1 MTVCDDNE
9 SWLTMAATKEKR
21 IKKLKKLRIW
31 PAIVGLVLL
40 MSISSALIGLTA
52 IFSITDIAQ
61 RKVVQAG
68 AQAVRIAELY
78 DQEGIEKL
86 LDANETVFSYV
97 ELIPEIETV
106 SVMSKSGQK
115 VWSNNKTYPV
125 TDKAMLLDLQTVG
138 INQNIRMYIEE
149 EMNQLIRIKD
159 GKIVLDGE
167 NVADTIHNM
176 VDSVQNFFARQGDD
190 FDFFE
195 ENTSIVSMKIWFA
208 VAGARYDVYV
218 LNDIHVY
225 LNDLLMLA
233 AVCILFALI
242 VAVFVIY
249 YIISFIS
256 FIVNSHKMSK
266 VMYTDVV
273 TGGNNKLFF
282 AKKGAALLAK
292 NHWGRLNYAML
303 HLQMRKYRSFCTCFG
318 VQHGEDLIETFYSE
332 LKKSL
337 NKKELLAHRQNA
349 EFALLLTYNSRE
361 ELIARI
367 EQIGRDLNA
376 ILPKVKLYFDAG
388 IYEITVGE
396 TDVEQLYNNAL
407 IACEGLK
414 DEAENKIAVYDIEMN
429 KRRLWERKV
438 EDDMDRALENR
449 EFKVYL
455 QPKVSSAGE
464 TLAGAEALV
473 RWIHPE
479 EGFIPP
485 NRFIPIF
492 EQNGFIV
499 KLDDYMLEEVSRL
512 QAGWL
517 QEGKKTVPVSVNIS
531 RTHFTREDLAE
542 HICRIVDKYEV
553 PHHLIELE
561 LTESAFFDDKYMILN
576 TVQKMQELGF
586 IVSMDDFGSGY
597 SSLNSLKELHLDV
610 LKIDGEFFR
619 GLDAECFREHN
630 YIEERG
636 LLIVSEVID
645 LAKKLNMQI
654 VAEGIENREQ
664 VDFLVSQECD
674 LIQGYYFAKPMPVE
688 EYEAKYYE

>member
-1 MTVCDDNE
+1 MG
-9 SWLTMAATKEKR
+9 ATKEKR
-21 IKKLKKLRIW
+21 IKKLKKLQIW
-31 PAIVGLVLL
+31 PAIVGLILL
-40 MSISSALIGLTA
+40 MTVSSALLGLTVV
-52 IFSITDIAQ
+52 FSITDIAQ

-68 AQAVRIAELY
+68 AQAVRIASLY

-125 TDKAMLLDLQTVG
+125 MDKAMLLDLKDVG

-149 EMNQLIRIKD
+149 EMNQLIKIQD

-167 NVADTIHNM
+167 SVTDTLHNIVA
-176 VDSVQNFFARQGDD
+176 SVKKFIKVQGDD
-190 FDFFE
+190 FDLFE
-195 ENTSIVSMKIWFA
+195 ENTSLVSMKVWFA
-208 VAGARYDVYV
+208 VAGARYDVYL

-233 AVCILFALI
+233 LVCILFAII
-242 VAVFVIY
+242 VAIFVLY

-256 FIVNSHKMSK
+256 FLANSHKMTK

-273 TGGNNKLFF
+273 TGGNNKLYF
-282 AKKGAALLAK
+282 AKKGAVLLGK
-292 NHWGRLNYAML
+292 NRWGRLNYAML

-318 VQHGEDLIETFYSE
+318 VQRGEELIEAFYSE
-332 LKKSL
+332 LKKNLS
-337 NKKELLAHRQNA
+337 KKELLAHRQNA

-361 ELIARI
+361 ELIVRM

-376 ILPKVKLYFDAG
+376 ILPKVKLYFDVG
-388 IYEITVGE
+388 IYEIATGE
-396 TDVEQLYNNAL
+396 TDIEQLYNNSL

-414 DEAENKIAVYDIEMN
+414 EDAENKIAVYDIEMN
-429 KRRLWERKV
+429 KRKLWERKV
-438 EDDMDRALENR
+438 EDDMDRALTNR

-455 QPKVSSAGE
+455 QPKVNSAEE

-512 QAGWL
+512 QAQWL
-517 QEGKKTVPVSVNIS
+517 SEGKKTVPISVNIS

-576 TVQKMQELGF
+576 TVRKMQELGF

-619 GLDAECFREHN
+619 GLDVETFREHN
-630 YIEERG
+630 NIEERG
-636 LLIVSEVID
+636 LLIVAEVID

-654 VAEGIENREQ
+654 VAEGIESREQ

-674 LIQGYYFAKPMPVE
+674 LIQGYFFAKPMPVE
-688 EYEAKYYE
+688 EYVEKYCG

>member
-1 MTVCDDNE
+1 MG
-9 SWLTMAATKEKR
+9 ATKEKR
-21 IKKLKKLRIW
+21 IKKLKKLQIW
-31 PAIVGLVLL
+31 PAIVGLILL
-40 MSISSALIGLTA
+40 MIVSSALIGLTA

-68 AQAVRIAELY
+68 AQAVRIAALY

-125 TDKAMLLDLQTVG
+125 MDNAMVLDLQTVG
-138 INQNIRMYIEE
+138 INQNVSMFIEE
-149 EMNQLIRIKD
+149 EMNQLITIHD
-159 GKIVLDGE
+159 GKIVLDGDS
-167 NVADTIHNM
+167 ATDTLHNIIG
-176 VDSVQNFFARQGDD
+176 SVKKFLNSQGDD

-195 ENTSIVSMKIWFA
+195 ENTSLVSMKIWFA
-208 VAGARYDVYV
+208 VTGLRYDVYL

-233 AVCILFALI
+233 AVCVLFTII
-242 VAVFVIY
+242 VAVFVLY

-256 FIVNSHKMSK
+256 FLANSRKMTK

-273 TGGNNKLFF
+273 TGGNNKLYF
-282 AKKGAALLAK
+282 AKKGAVLLKK
-292 NHWGRLNYAML
+292 NRWGRLNYAML

-318 VQHGEDLIETFYSE
+318 VQRGEELIEAFYSE
-332 LKKSL
+332 LKKNL
-337 NKKELLAHRQNA
+337 NAKELLAHRQNA
-349 EFALLLTYNSRE
+349 EFAVLLTYINRE
-361 ELIARI
+361 ELLDRI
-367 EQIGRDLNA
+367 EQMERQLNA

-388 IYEITVGE
+388 VYEILSGE
-396 TDVEQLYNNAL
+396 TDIEQLYNNAL
-407 IACEGLK
+407 IACEFLK

-429 KRRLWERKV
+429 KRKLWERKV
-438 EDDMDRALENR
+438 EDDMDRALMNR

-455 QPKVSSAGE
+455 QPKVSSAEE

-512 QAGWL
+512 QAQWL
-517 QEGKKTVPVSVNIS
+517 SEGKKTVPISVNVS

-561 LTESAFFDDKYMILN
+561 LTESAFFDDKHMILN
-576 TVQKMQELGF
+576 TVHKMQELGF
-586 IVSMDDFGSGY
+586 VVSMDDFGSGY

-619 GLDAECFREHN
+619 GLDAESFREHN
-630 YIEERG
+630 NIEERG
-636 LLIVSEVID
+636 LLIVAEVID

-654 VAEGIENREQ
+654 VAEGIESREQ

-674 LIQGYYFAKPMPVE
+674 LIQGYFFAKPMPVE
-688 EYEAKYYE
+688 EYVEKYCG

>member
-1 MTVCDDNE
+1 MG
-9 SWLTMAATKEKR
+9 ATKEKR
-21 IKKLKKLRIW
+21 IKKLKKLQIW
-31 PAIVGLVLL
+31 PAIVGLILL
-40 MSISSALIGLTA
+40 MIVSSALIGLTA

-68 AQAVRIAELY
+68 AQAVRIAALY

-125 TDKAMLLDLQTVG
+125 MDKAMLLDLQTVG
-138 INQNIRMYIEE
+138 INQNVRMFIEE
-149 EMNQLIRIKD
+149 EMNQLITVHD
-159 GKIVLDGE
+159 GKIVLDGDS
-167 NVADTIHNM
+167 AIDTLHNM
-176 VDSVQNFFARQGDD
+176 VESVKNFLKSQGDD

-195 ENTSIVSMKIWFA
+195 ANTSLVSMKIWFA
-208 VAGARYDVYV
+208 VAGERYDVYL

-233 AVCILFALI
+233 AVCILFAII
-242 VAVFVIY
+242 VAVFVLY

-256 FIVNSHKMSK
+256 FLANSHKMTR
-266 VMYTDVV
+266 VMYTDVA
-273 TGGNNKLFF
+273 TGGNNKLYF
-282 AKKGAALLAK
+282 AKKGAVLLK
-292 NHWGRLNYAML
+292 KSRWGRLNYAML

-318 VQHGEDLIETFYSE
+318 VQRGEELIEAFYSE
-332 LKKSL
+332 LKKGIS
-337 NKKELLAHRQNA
+337 KQELLAHRQNA
-349 EFALLLTYNSRE
+349 EFALLLTYTNRE
-361 ELIARI
+361 ELLARI
-367 EQIGRDLNA
+367 EQMENNLNA
-376 ILPKVKLYFDAG
+376 ILPKVKLYFGAG
-388 IYEITVGE
+388 IYEVLAGE
-396 TDVEQLYNNAL
+396 TDIEQLYNNAL
-407 IACEGLK
+407 LACEVLK

-429 KRRLWERKV
+429 KRKLWERKV
-438 EDDMDRALENR
+438 EDDMDRALTNR

-455 QPKVSSAGE
+455 QPKVNSAEE

-499 KLDDYMLEEVSRL
+499 KLDDYMLEEISRL
-512 QAGWL
+512 QAQWL
-517 QEGKKTVPVSVNIS
+517 SEGKKTVPISVNIS
-531 RTHFTREDLAE
+531 RTHFKREDLAE
-542 HICRIVDKYEV
+542 HICRIVDKYNV

-561 LTESAFFDDKYMILN
+561 LTESAFFDDKRMLLD
-576 TVQKMQELGF
+576 TVRKMQELGF

-619 GLDAECFREHN
+619 GLDVELFREHDK
-630 YIEERG
+630 IEERG
-636 LLIVSEVID
+636 LLIVAEVIE

-654 VAEGIENREQ
+654 VAEGIESREQ

-674 LIQGYYFAKPMPVE
+674 LIQGYFFAKPMPVE
-688 EYEAKYYE
+688 EYVEKYCG

>member
-1 MTVCDDNE
+1 MG
-9 SWLTMAATKEKR
+9 ATKEKR
-21 IKKLKKLRIW
+21 IKKLKKQQIW
-31 PAIVGLVLL
+31 PAIVGLILI
-40 MSISSALIGLTA
+40 MMISSTLIGLTA
-52 IFSITDIAQ
+52 AFSITDIAQ
-61 RKVVQAG
+61 RKMVQAG
-68 AQAVRIAELY
+68 AQAVRIAALY

-86 LDANETVFSYV
+86 LNANETVFSYV
-97 ELIPEIETV
+97 ELLPEIETV

-125 TDKAMLLDLQTVG
+125 MDKAMVLDLQTVG
-138 INQNIRMYIEE
+138 LNQNVRIFVEE
-149 EMNQLIRIKD
+149 EMNQLIKLQD
-159 GKIVLDGE
+159 GKIVLDGDSA
-167 NVADTIHNM
+167 ADTL
-176 VDSVQNFFARQGDD
+176 QNILESIKKFLRAQGDD
-190 FDFFE
+190 FDLFR
-195 ENTSIVSMKIWFA
+195 ENTSVLNMKIWFA
-208 VAGARYDVYV
+208 IAGTQYDVYV

-233 AVCILFALI
+233 LVCILFAII
-242 VAVFVIY
+242 VAVFVLY

-256 FIVNSHKMSK
+256 FLANSHKMSK

-273 TGGNNKLFF
+273 TGGNNKLYF
-282 AKKGAALLAK
+282 AKKGTALLKK
-292 NHWGRLNYAML
+292 NHWGRLNYAVL

-318 VQHGEDLIETFYSE
+318 VQRGEELIEAFYHE
-332 LKKSL
+332 LVKSL

-349 EFALLLTYNSRE
+349 EFALLLTYNNRE
-361 ELIARI
+361 ELLARI
-367 EQIGRDLNA
+367 EQMERNLNA

-388 IYEITVGE
+388 VYEILSGE
-396 TDVEQLYNNAL
+396 TNIEQLYNNAL
-407 IACEGLK
+407 IACEFIK

-429 KRRLWERKV
+429 KRKLWERKV
-438 EDDMDRALENR
+438 EDDMDRALTNH

-455 QPKVSSAGE
+455 QPKVSSAE
-464 TLAGAEALV
+464 EKLAGAEALV

-512 QAGWL
+512 QAQWL
-517 QEGKKTVPVSVNIS
+517 SEGKKTVPISVNIS

-542 HICRIVDKYEV
+542 HICRIVDKYDV

-561 LTESAFFDDKYMILN
+561 LTESAFFDDKQMLLN
-576 TVQKMQELGF
+576 TVHKMQELGF

-610 LKIDGEFFR
+610 LKIDAEFFR
-619 GLDAECFREHN
+619 GLDAENFRDHN
-630 YIEERG
+630 STEERG
-636 LLIVSEVID
+636 LLIVAEVID

-674 LIQGYYFAKPMPVE
+674 MIQGYFFSKPMPIE
-688 EYEAKYYE
+688 EYEEKYCG

>member
-1 MTVCDDNE
+1 MG
-9 SWLTMAATKEKR
+9 ATKEKR
-21 IKKLKKLRIW
+21 IKKLKKLQIW

-40 MSISSALIGLTA
+40 MTISSFLIFLTGMVSIS
-52 IFSITDIAQ
+52 DIAQ
-61 RKVVQAG
+61 RKLVRAG
-68 AQAVRIAELY
+68 EQAVRIAELY
-78 DQEGIEKL
+78 DQEGIDKL
-86 LDANETVFSYV
+86 LATNEDIYSYV
-97 ELIPEIETV
+97 ELIPEVETV
-106 SVMSKSGQK
+106 SVMTKNGQK

-125 TDKAMLLDLQTVG
+125 IDKAMQLNLQTVG

-149 EMNQLIRIKD
+149 EMNQLLTIRD
-159 GKIVLDGE
+159 GKIVLDGDSLT
-167 NVADTIHNM
+167 DTISNIIS
-176 VDSVQNFFARQGDD
+176 SVKNFFASRGDD
-190 FDFFE
+190 FDLFQV
-195 ENTSIVSMKIWFA
+195 NTSLVSMKIWLA
-208 VAGARYDVYV
+208 VAGNRYDVYV

-225 LNDLLMLA
+225 LNDFLMLA
-233 AVCILFALI
+233 VVCALFAVI
-242 VAVFVIY
+242 VAVFVLY
-249 YIISFIS
+249 YVISFIS
-256 FIVNSHKMSK
+256 FIGNSRKMSK

-273 TGGNNKLFF
+273 TGGNNKLYF
-282 AKKGAALLAK
+282 AKKGQSVLYK
-292 NHWGRLNYAML
+292 NRRGRRNYAML

-318 VQHGEDLIETFYSE
+318 VHRGEELIEAFYSE
-332 LKKSL
+332 LIKSL
-337 NKKELLAHRQNA
+337 NKHELLAHRQNA

-367 EQIGRDLNA
+367 EQMEYALNA

-388 IYEITVGE
+388 IYEIFPGE
-396 TDVEQLYNNAL
+396 TNIEQLYNNAM

-414 DEAENKIAVYDIEMN
+414 DEAENKIAVYDVEMN
-429 KRRLWERKV
+429 KRKLWERKV
-438 EDDMDRALENR
+438 EDDMDRALANK

-455 QPKVSSAGE
+455 QPKVNSAEE

-479 EGFIPP
+479 EGFVPP

-512 QAGWL
+512 QAQWL
-517 QEGKKTVPVSVNIS
+517 SEGRKVVPISVNIS

-542 HICRIVDKYEV
+542 HISRIVDKYAV

-561 LTESAFFDDKYMILN
+561 LTESAFFDDKYLLLN
-576 TVQKMQELGF
+576 TVRKMQELGF

-619 GLDAECFREHN
+619 GLDAKSFREN
-630 YIEERG
+630 DDMEERG
-636 LLIVSEVID
+636 LLIVAEVID

-654 VAEGIENREQ
+654 VAEGIESREQ

-674 LIQGYYFAKPMPVE
+674 LIQGYFFAKPMPVE
-688 EYEAKYYE
+688 EYVEKYCGQP

>member
-1 MTVCDDNE
+1 M
-9 SWLTMAATKEKR
+9 
-21 IKKLKKLRIW
+21 
-31 PAIVGLVLL
+31 
-40 MSISSALIGLTA
+40 
-52 IFSITDIAQ
+52 
-61 RKVVQAG
+61 
-68 AQAVRIAELY
+68 Y
-78 DQEGIEKL
+78 DQEGIDKL

-125 TDKAMLLDLQTVG
+125 TDKAMLLDLQSVG
-138 INQNIRMYIEE
+138 IIQNIRMYIEE
-149 EMNQLIRIKD
+149 EMNQLIKIQD

-167 NVADTIHNM
+167 SVTDTLHNIVA
-176 VDSVQNFFARQGDD
+176 SVKKFIKVQGDD
-190 FDFFE
+190 FDLFA
-195 ENTSIVSMKIWFA
+195 ENTSVVSMKIWFE
-208 VAGARYDVYV
+208 VVGARYDVYL

-225 LNDLLMLA
+225 LNDFLMLA
-233 AVCILFALI
+233 AVCVLFAVI
-242 VAVFVIY
+242 VAVFVLY

-256 FIVNSHKMSK
+256 FLANSRKMSR

-282 AKKGAALLAK
+282 AKKGAILLRK
-292 NHWGRLNYAML
+292 NRWGRLNYAMM

-318 VQHGEDLIETFYSE
+318 VQRGEELIEAFYSE

-337 NKKELLAHRQNA
+337 SKKELLAHRQNA

-367 EQIGRDLNA
+367 EKMECTLNA

-388 IYEITVGE
+388 IYEILTGE

-429 KRRLWERKV
+429 KRKLWERKV
-438 EDDMDRALENR
+438 EDDMDHALTNR

-455 QPKVSSAGE
+455 QPKVNSAEE

-512 QAGWL
+512 QAQWL
-517 QEGKKTVPVSVNIS
+517 SEGKKTVPISVNIS

-542 HICRIVDKYEV
+542 HICRIVDKYDV

-576 TVQKMQELGF
+576 TVHKMQELGF

-619 GLDAECFREHN
+619 GLDAESFREHN
-630 YIEERG
+630 NIEERG
-636 LLIVSEVID
+636 LLIVAEVID

-654 VAEGIENREQ
+654 VAEGIESREQ

-674 LIQGYYFAKPMPVE
+674 LIQGYYFAKPMPIE
-688 EYEAKYYE
+688 EYVEKYCG

>member
-1 MTVCDDNE
+1 MG
-9 SWLTMAATKEKR
+9 ATKEKR
-21 IKKLKKLRIW
+21 IKKLKKLQIW
-31 PAIVGLVLL
+31 PAIVGLILL
-40 MSISSALIGLTA
+40 MIVSSALIGLTA

-68 AQAVRIAELY
+68 AQAVRIAALY

-125 TDKAMLLDLQTVG
+125 MDNAMVLDLQTVG
-138 INQNIRMYIEE
+138 INQNVSMFIEE
-149 EMNQLIRIKD
+149 EMNQLITIHD
-159 GKIVLDGE
+159 GKIVLDG
-167 NVADTIHNM
+167 
-176 VDSVQNFFARQGDD
+176 DSVTDTLHNIIGSVKKFLNSQGDD

-208 VAGARYDVYV
+208 VTGLRYDVYL

-233 AVCILFALI
+233 AVCILFTII
-242 VAVFVIY
+242 VAVFVLY

-256 FIVNSHKMSK
+256 FLTNSRKMTK

-273 TGGNNKLFF
+273 TGGNNKLYF
-282 AKKGAALLAK
+282 AKKGAVLLKK
-292 NHWGRLNYAML
+292 NRWGRLNYAML

-318 VQHGEDLIETFYSE
+318 VQRGEELIEAFYSE

-337 NKKELLAHRQNA
+337 NAKELLAHRQNA
-349 EFALLLTYNSRE
+349 EFAVLLTYINRE
-361 ELIARI
+361 ELLARI
-367 EQIGRDLNA
+367 EQMERHLNA

-388 IYEITVGE
+388 VYEILSGE
-396 TDVEQLYNNAL
+396 TDIEQLYNNAL
-407 IACEGLK
+407 IACEFLK

-429 KRRLWERKV
+429 KRKLWERKV
-438 EDDMDRALENR
+438 EDDMDRALMNR

-455 QPKVSSAGE
+455 QPKVSSAEE

-512 QAGWL
+512 QAQWL
-517 QEGKKTVPVSVNIS
+517 SEGKKTVPISVNVS

-561 LTESAFFDDKYMILN
+561 LTESAFFDDKHMILN
-576 TVQKMQELGF
+576 TVHKMQELGF
-586 IVSMDDFGSGY
+586 VVSMDDFGSGY

-619 GLDAECFREHN
+619 GLDAESFREHN
-630 YIEERG
+630 NIEERG
-636 LLIVSEVID
+636 LLIVAEVID

-654 VAEGIENREQ
+654 VAEGIESREQ

-674 LIQGYYFAKPMPVE
+674 LIQGYFFAKPMPVE
-688 EYEAKYYE
+688 EYVEKYCG

>member
-1 MTVCDDNE
+1 MG
-9 SWLTMAATKEKR
+9 ATKEKR
-21 IKKLKKLRIW
+21 IKKLKKIQIW
-31 PAIVGLVLL
+31 PAIIGLVLI
-40 MSISSALIGLTA
+40 MMISSFLILLTG

-61 RKVVQAG
+61 RKVLRAG
-68 AQAVRIAELY
+68 EQAVRIAALY
-78 DQEGIEKL
+78 DQEGIDKL
-86 LDANETVFSYV
+86 LATNENIYSYV

-138 INQNIRMYIEE
+138 INQNICMFIEE
-149 EMNQLIRIKD
+149 EMNMLITIKD
-159 GKIVLDGE
+159 GKIVLDG
-167 NVADTIHNM
+167 NSVTDTLSNII
-176 VDSVQNFFARQGDD
+176 DSVKNFFASRGDE
-190 FDFFE
+190 FDLFQV
-195 ENTSIVSMKIWFA
+195 NSSLLNMKIWFA
-208 VAGARYDVYV
+208 VAGDRYDVYV

-233 AVCILFALI
+233 VVCILFSII
-242 VAVFVIY
+242 VAVFVLY
-249 YIISFIS
+249 YVISFIS
-256 FIVNSHKMSK
+256 FIGNSRKMSK

-273 TGGNNKLFF
+273 TGGNNKLYF
-282 AKKGAALLAK
+282 AKKGSAVLWK
-292 NHWGRLNYAML
+292 NRRGRRQFAML

-318 VQHGEDLIETFYSE
+318 VQRGEELIEAFYSE

-337 NKKELLAHRQNA
+337 NKHELLAHRQNA
-349 EFALLLTYNSRE
+349 EFALLLTFSNRE

-367 EQIGRDLNA
+367 EQIENALNA

-388 IYEITVGE
+388 IYEIIPGE
-396 TDVEQLYNNAL
+396 TNIEQLYNNAL

-414 DEAENKIAVYDIEMN
+414 DEAENKIVVYDIEMN
-429 KRRLWERKV
+429 KRKLWERKV
-438 EDDMDRALENR
+438 EDDMDRALANK

-455 QPKVSSAGE
+455 QPKVNSVEE

-479 EGFIPP
+479 EGFVPP

-499 KLDDYMLEEVSRL
+499 KLDDYMIEEVSRL
-512 QAGWL
+512 QAQWL
-517 QEGKKTVPVSVNIS
+517 CEGRKTVPISVNIS

-542 HICRIVDKYEV
+542 HICRIVDKYGV
-553 PHHLIELE
+553 PHNLIELE
-561 LTESAFFDDKYMILN
+561 LTESAFFDDKNLLLN
-576 TVQKMQELGF
+576 TVRKMQELGF

-619 GLDAECFREHN
+619 GLDAEAFREEN
-630 YIEERG
+630 NIEERG
-636 LLIVSEVID
+636 LLIVAEVID

-654 VAEGIENREQ
+654 VAEGIESREQ

-674 LIQGYYFAKPMPVE
+674 LIQGYFFAKPMPVE
-688 EYEAKYYE
+688 EYVEKYCGCL

>member
-1 MTVCDDNE
+1 MG
-9 SWLTMAATKEKR
+9 ATKEKR

-31 PAIVGLVLL
+31 PAIVGLILL
-40 MSISSALIGLTA
+40 MLISGALISLTA

-106 SVMSKSGQK
+106 SLMSKSGQK

-138 INQNIRMYIEE
+138 INQDIRMYIEE

-167 NVADTIHNM
+167 NAADTIHNT
-176 VDSVQNFFARQGDD
+176 VDSIQNFFARQGDD
-190 FDFFE
+190 FDLFE

-208 VAGARYDVYV
+208 VAGSRYDVYV

-233 AVCILFALI
+233 AVCVLFAVI

-249 YIISFIS
+249 YILSFIS
-256 FIVNSHKMSK
+256 FIVSSRKMSK

-273 TGGNNKLFF
+273 TGGNNKLYF
-282 AKKGAALLAK
+282 AKKGTMLLEK

-318 VQHGEDLIETFYSE
+318 VQRVEELIEAFYNE
-332 LKKSL
+332 LKKNL

-361 ELIARI
+361 ELLARI
-367 EQIGRDLNA
+367 EQMERDMNA

-388 IYEITVGE
+388 VYEIATGE
-396 TDVEQLYNNAL
+396 TDIEQLYNNSL
-407 IACEGLK
+407 IACEGIK
-414 DEAENKIAVYDIEMN
+414 EDAENKIAVYDIEMN

-438 EDDMDRALENR
+438 EDDMDRALVNK

-455 QPKVSSAGE
+455 QPKVRSAEE

-512 QAGWL
+512 QAQWL
-517 QEGKKTVPVSVNIS
+517 KEGKKTVPISVNIS

-576 TVQKMQELGF
+576 TVRKMQELGF

-597 SSLNSLKELHLDV
+597 SSLNLLKELHLDV

-619 GLDAECFREHN
+619 GLDVERFREHN

-636 LLIVSEVID
+636 LLIVAEVID

-654 VAEGIENREQ
+654 VAEGIENRDQ

-688 EYEAKYYE
+688 EYEEKYCG

>member
-1 MTVCDDNE
+1 MGVTR
-9 SWLTMAATKEKR
+9 EKR
-21 IKKLKKLRIW
+21 IKKLKKQQIW

-40 MSISSALIGLTA
+40 MTISSALIGLTA
-52 IFSITDIAQ
+52 VFSITDIAQ

-68 AQAVRIAELY
+68 AQAVRIAALY

-86 LDANETVFSYV
+86 LDAHETVFAYV

-138 INQNIRMYIEE
+138 INQNISMFIEE
-149 EMNQLIRIKD
+149 EMNQLIKVYN
-159 GKIVLDGE
+159 GKIVLDG
-167 NVADTIHNM
+167 
-176 VDSVQNFFARQGDD
+176 DSVVDTLQNIGKSIRKFLDAQGEDY
-190 FDFFE
+190 FDLFE
-195 ENTSIVSMKIWFA
+195 ENASIVSMKIWFA

-233 AVCILFALI
+233 AVCILFAII
-242 VAVFVIY
+242 VAVFVLY

-256 FIVNSHKMSK
+256 FLANSRKMTK
-266 VMYTDVV
+266 VMYMDVV
-273 TGGNNKLFF
+273 TGGNNKLYF
-282 AKKGAALLAK
+282 AKKGMALLKK
-292 NHWGRLNYAML
+292 NRWGRMNYAML

-318 VQHGEDLIETFYSE
+318 VQRGEELIEAFYSE

-337 NKKELLAHRQNA
+337 NSKELLAHRQNA
-349 EFALLLTYNSRE
+349 EFALLLTYSNRDD
-361 ELIARI
+361 LLARI
-367 EQIGRDLNA
+367 EQMESRLNA

-388 IYEITVGE
+388 VYEILSGE
-396 TDVEQLYNNAL
+396 TDVEQLYNNSL
-407 IACEGLK
+407 LACEVIK

-429 KRRLWERKV
+429 KRKLWERKV
-438 EDDMDRALENR
+438 EDDMDRALANR

-455 QPKVSSAGE
+455 QPKVSSAEE

-512 QAGWL
+512 QAQWL
-517 QEGKKTVPVSVNIS
+517 SEGKKTVPISVNIS

-542 HICRIVDKYEV
+542 HICRIVDKYNV

-561 LTESAFFDDKYMILN
+561 LTESAFFDDKRMILN
-576 TVQKMQELGF
+576 TVHKMQDLGF

-619 GLDAECFREHN
+619 GLDVETFREHN
-630 YIEERG
+630 NIEERG
-636 LLIVSEVID
+636 LLIVAEVID

-654 VAEGIENREQ
+654 VAEGIESREQ

-674 LIQGYYFAKPMPVE
+674 LIQGYFFAKPMPVE
-688 EYEAKYYE
+688 EYEEKYCG

>member
-1 MTVCDDNE
+1 MG
-9 SWLTMAATKEKR
+9 ATKEKR
-21 IKKLKKLRIW
+21 IKKLKKLQIW
-31 PAIVGLVLL
+31 PAIVGLILL
-40 MSISSALIGLTA
+40 MIVSSALIGLTA

-68 AQAVRIAELY
+68 AQAVRIAALY

-125 TDKAMLLDLQTVG
+125 MDNAMVLDLQTVG
-138 INQNIRMYIEE
+138 INQNVSMFIEE
-149 EMNQLIRIKD
+149 EMNQLITIHD
-159 GKIVLDGE
+159 GKIVLDG
-167 NVADTIHNM
+167 
-176 VDSVQNFFARQGDD
+176 DSVTDTLHNIIGSVKKFLNAQGDD

-208 VAGARYDVYV
+208 VTGLRYDVYL

-233 AVCILFALI
+233 AVCVLFTII
-242 VAVFVIY
+242 VAVFVLY

-256 FIVNSHKMSK
+256 FLANSRKMTK

-273 TGGNNKLFF
+273 TGGNNKLYF
-282 AKKGAALLAK
+282 AKKGAVLLKK
-292 NHWGRLNYAML
+292 NRWGRLNYAML

-318 VQHGEDLIETFYSE
+318 VQRGEELIEAFYSE

-337 NKKELLAHRQNA
+337 NAKELLAHRQNA
-349 EFALLLTYNSRE
+349 EFAVLLTYINRE
-361 ELIARI
+361 ELLARI
-367 EQIGRDLNA
+367 EQMESHLNA

-388 IYEITVGE
+388 VYEILSGE
-396 TDVEQLYNNAL
+396 TDIEQLYNNAL
-407 IACEGLK
+407 IACEFLK

-429 KRRLWERKV
+429 KRKLWERKV
-438 EDDMDRALENR
+438 EDDMDRALMNR

-455 QPKVSSAGE
+455 QPKVSSAEE

-512 QAGWL
+512 QAQWL
-517 QEGKKTVPVSVNIS
+517 SEGKKTVPISVNVS

-561 LTESAFFDDKYMILN
+561 LTESAFFDDKHMILN
-576 TVQKMQELGF
+576 TVHKMQELGF
-586 IVSMDDFGSGY
+586 VVSMDDFGSGY

-619 GLDAECFREHN
+619 GLDAESFREHN
-630 YIEERG
+630 NIEERG
-636 LLIVSEVID
+636 LLIVAEVID

-654 VAEGIENREQ
+654 VAEGIESREQ

-674 LIQGYYFAKPMPVE
+674 LIQGYFFAKPMPIE
-688 EYEAKYYE
+688 EYAEKYCG

>member
-1 MTVCDDNE
+1 MGVTR
-9 SWLTMAATKEKR
+9 EKR
-21 IKKLKKLRIW
+21 IKKLKKQQIW

-40 MSISSALIGLTA
+40 MTISSALIGLTA
-52 IFSITDIAQ
+52 AFSVTDIAQ

-68 AQAVRIAELY
+68 AQAVRIAALY

-86 LDANETVFSYV
+86 LDAHETVFAYV

-138 INQNIRMYIEE
+138 INQNISMFIEE
-149 EMNQLIRIKD
+149 EMNQLIKVYN
-159 GKIVLDGE
+159 GKIVLDG
-167 NVADTIHNM
+167 
-176 VDSVQNFFARQGDD
+176 DSVVDTLQNIGKSIRKFLDAQGEDY
-190 FDFFE
+190 FDLFE
-195 ENTSIVSMKIWFA
+195 ENASIVSMKIWFA

-233 AVCILFALI
+233 AVCILFAII
-242 VAVFVIY
+242 VAVFVLY

-256 FIVNSHKMSK
+256 FLANSRKMTK
-266 VMYTDVV
+266 VMYMDVV
-273 TGGNNKLFF
+273 TGGNNKLYF
-282 AKKGAALLAK
+282 AKKGTALLKK
-292 NHWGRLNYAML
+292 NRWGRMNYAML

-318 VQHGEDLIETFYSE
+318 VQRGEELIEAFYSE

-337 NKKELLAHRQNA
+337 NSKELLAHRQNA
-349 EFALLLTYNSRE
+349 EFALLLTYSNRDD
-361 ELIARI
+361 LLARI
-367 EQIGRDLNA
+367 EQMESRLNA

-388 IYEITVGE
+388 VYEILSGE
-396 TDVEQLYNNAL
+396 TDVEQLYNNSL
-407 IACEGLK
+407 LACEVIK

-429 KRRLWERKV
+429 KRKLWERKV
-438 EDDMDRALENR
+438 EDDMDRALANR

-455 QPKVSSAGE
+455 QPKVSSAEE

-512 QAGWL
+512 QAQWL
-517 QEGKKTVPVSVNIS
+517 SEGKKTVPISVNIS

-542 HICRIVDKYEV
+542 HICRIVDKYNV

-561 LTESAFFDDKYMILN
+561 LTESAFFDDKRMILN
-576 TVQKMQELGF
+576 TVHKMQDLGF

-619 GLDAECFREHN
+619 GLDVETFREHN
-630 YIEERG
+630 NIEERG
-636 LLIVSEVID
+636 LLIVAEVID

-654 VAEGIENREQ
+654 VAEGIESREQ

-674 LIQGYYFAKPMPVE
+674 LIQGYFFAKPMPVE
-688 EYEAKYYE
+688 EYVEKYCG